1 MALPCMSGNG
11 RFKEATIMKEKP
23 KKIAAQR
30 LDSIS
35 ILARAVDA
43 DVSEVFSPQ
52 IAAML
57 ASAPA
62 QMPQQLVSIRT
73 PLPHDVLC
81 GRGGGT
87 NNHSGNERFRTLVN
101 DNKRVYLQSSKREKP
116 EVSRKIVA
124 EIRSL
129 NPSGRFLQK
138 NNTSGLWDDIGDQKA
153 REKTSQALREGAPII
168 RTKIMVEMGKADMPV
183 NAVMSGA
190 VTKGRRKRAVPPS
203 KPVGE
208 PHAKKPSSKRQPRT
222 EASSKPK
229 ATTAAHSNSFA
240 TTAEFTAATGG
251 IKKGKIQSGPLPLSQ
266 VVKIADLPGKSALG
280 KGPGTNLHL
289 QSTAQYKIAVRN
301 AGQQNSM
308 SDPAVL
314 DDWTTNFQTNRFI
327 SQTSVSNFFSLVP
340 PSQLEEPAIYQ
351 EAGLL
356 GIPAAKFEEQL
367 RDASPDQQ
375 VPYTQPA
382 TTTADSLRNNLGGP
396 IGIPRGLSRY
406 NSLALPEISSGVG
419 VRSTSFSRIFSD
431 DDLSESNESYKVCS
445 GLSRLPH
452 LENHIGITGQSP
464 NQSDGLR
471 PGLPAEGAG
480 ALGDGRTPHLVSSEA
495 VSDKIDAKLMPA
507 PAPTAP
513 SEV

>member
-1 MALPCMSGNG
+1 M
-11 RFKEATIMKEKP
+11 MKEKP
-23 KKIAAQR
+23 NKIAAQR

-43 DVSEVFSPQ
+43 DVSDVFSPQ

-62 QMPQQLVSIRT
+62 LMPQQLVSIRT

-101 DNKRVYLQSSKREKP
+101 DNKRAYLQSSKREKP

-153 REKTSQALREGAPII
+153 REKTSQALREGAPTI
-168 RTKIMVEMGKADMPV
+168 RTKIMVELGKADLPV

-190 VTKGRRKRAVPPS
+190 VTKGRRKRVVPPS

-208 PHAKKPSSKRQPRT
+208 PNAKKPSSKRQPRP
-222 EASSKPK
+222 EASSNPK
-229 ATTAAHSNSFA
+229 ATNTARSSSFA
-240 TTAEFTAATGG
+240 TTAEFTAAPGG

-266 VVKIADLPGKSALG
+266 VVEIADLPGKSGLG

-289 QSTAQYKIAVRN
+289 KSTAQYKIAVRN
-301 AGQQNSM
+301 AGQQSNM
-308 SDPAVL
+308 PDPAVL
-314 DDWTTNFQTNRFI
+314 DDWTTTNFQTNRFI

-340 PSQLEEPAIYQ
+340 PSQLEESAIYQ

-375 VPYTQPA
+375 VPFTQPA

-396 IGIPRGLSRY
+396 IGGSIGIPRGLSRY
-406 NSLALPEISSGVG
+406 NSLALPEIISGVG
-419 VRSTSFSRIFSD
+419 VRSTSFSGIFSD

-452 LENHIGITGQSP
+452 LENHIGISGQSP

-480 ALGDGRTPHLVSSEA
+480 VLHSISDGRTPHLVSSET
-495 VSDKIDAKLMPA
+495 VSDKIEDAKKLMPA
-507 PAPTAP
+507 PAPPAP